1 MNRPL
6 PSALV
11 VLHAFGVYNKGD
23 LIQDPGAIAAI
34 LSGGKVAFVLPTI
47 LPVEGSPASQEH

>member
-11 VLHAFGVYNKGD
+11 VLHSFGIYNKGD
-23 LIQDPGAIAAI
+23 LIQDPVAITAI
-34 LSGGKVAFVLPTI
+34 LNGGKAAFVIPTI
-47 LPVEGSPASQEH
+47 LPAEGSPANQEH